1 MAYEYRLSP
10 IDIDGAIKSVQ
21 DEAFRQEQLRLK
33 YEESMNKSIDDQQR
47 LYNGKVRKQ
56 DIGEFDSVFAEYAE
70 AQKRYQS
77 LNKFGRRGGDL
88 TKASDDART
97 AKAKMDAYITD
108 STSVGQTHVGLG
120 KIFKDPT
127 KLVNTK
133 KYNEVYMNL
142 SSMTTNQIKELYG
155 GDLRN
160 LPTDFEFREED
171 YSPDDVSKF
180 SRAIKQS
187 LPISAPNSI
196 KEMPVIDPNTGKQK
210 VVTREIAFEGRKM
223 TVEVPVNTVRAGID
237 PSVALNSVIMNSAT
251 DDSTLTYLKAIKKR
265 VFDSAANTQDPQSQK
280 DSEAQIQRAMQ
291 IYGIK
296 DRTQVNEYHLFASN
310 FVDQNRMGEVEVE
323 DWNKLDDYASLFAK
337 ANGLKLDNLKMQKL
351 KKDIQTSNNDMSLA
365 TLNKLLNMYKTAR
378 DTGMTSVEEWLP
390 TIEGVFKKY
399 NLPMSRDIIK
409 KASEG
414 VAIQAQDFQN
424 LYWDGVSGGVP
435 GAPTVPGTRPSA
447 GGSKKK

>member
-10 IDIDGAIKSVQ
+10 IDIDGAIKAVQ
-21 DEAFRQEQLRLK
+21 DNAFRQEQLRLK
-33 YEESMNKSIDDQQR
+33 YEESMNKSVDDQYK

-56 DIGEFDSVFAEYAE
+56 DIAEFDSMFAEYSN

-77 LNKFGRRGGDL
+77 LNRFGGNRADL
-88 TKASDDART
+88 TQAGSDAEMYRN
-97 AKAKMDAYITD
+97 KMLAYVKD
-108 STSVGQTHVGLG
+108 SSGWGATQGGMG
-120 KIFKDPT
+120 KIYKDPN
-127 KLVNTK
+127 KLVNRK
-133 KYNEVYMNL
+133 KYDEAWMNM
-142 SSMTTNQIKELYG
+142 SSMTTNELNQAYG
-155 GDLRN
+155 GIDKF
-160 LPTDFEFREED
+160 PTDFDFREED
-171 YSPDDVSKF
+171 YSPDDVNKF

-187 LPISAPNSI
+187 LPISAPGSI
-196 KEMPVIDPNTGKQK
+196 KEMPVIDPATGKQK

-223 TVEVPVNTVRAGID
+223 TVEVPVNTVRAGVD
-237 PSVALNSVIMNSAT
+237 PNVALNSVIMNSAT
-251 DDSTLTYLKAIKKR
+251 DQNTLTYLKAIKKR
-265 VFDSAANTQDPQSQK
+265 VFDAAANTQDPQSQN

-378 DTGMTSVEEWLP
+378 DTGMTSVDEWLP

-414 VAIQAQDFQN
+414 VAIQAQDFQDS
-424 LYWDGVSGGVP
+424 YWDGIGV
-435 GAPTVPGTRPSA
+435 GTDGTRISA

>member
-1 MAYEYRLSP
+1 MAYEYRLTP
-10 IDIDGAIKSVQ
+10 IDIDGAIKAVQ
-21 DEAFRQEQLRLK
+21 DNAFRAEQLRLK
-33 YEESMNKSIDDQQR
+33 YEESMNKSVDDQYK

-56 DIGEFDSVFAEYAE
+56 DIAEFDSLFAEYSN

-77 LNKFGRRGGDL
+77 LNRFGGNRADL
-88 TKASDDART
+88 TQAGSDAEMYRN
-97 AKAKMDAYITD
+97 KMLSYVKD
-108 STSVGQTHVGLG
+108 SSGWGATQGGMG
-120 KIFKDPT
+120 KIYKDPN
-127 KLVNTK
+127 KLVNRK
-133 KYNEVYMNL
+133 KYNEAWMNM
-142 SSMTTNQIKELYG
+142 SSMTTNELNQAYG
-155 GDLRN
+155 GIDKF
-160 LPTDFEFREED
+160 PTDFDFKED
-171 YSPDDVSKF
+171 DYGPDDVIKF

-187 LPISAPNSI
+187 LPISAPGSI

-237 PSVALNSVIMNSAT
+237 PNVALNSVIMNSAT
-251 DDSTLTYLKAIKKR
+251 DDNTLTYLKAIKKR

-337 ANGLKLDNLKMQKL
+337 ANGLKLDNLRMQKL
-351 KKDIQTSNNDMSLA
+351 KKDIQTSNNDISLA

-390 TIEGVFKKY
+390 TIEGVFRKY
-399 NLPMSRDIIK
+399 NLPMSREIIK

-414 VAIQAQDFQN
+414 VAIQAQDFQDI
-424 LYWDGVSGGVP
+424 YWDGISGG
-435 GAPTVPGTRPSA
+435 VPGTRPSA

>member
-10 IDIDGAIKSVQ
+10 IDIDGAIKAVQ
-21 DEAFRQEQLRLK
+21 DEAFRREQLRLK
-33 YEESMNKSIDDQQR
+33 YEESINKSVDDQYK

-56 DIGEFDSVFAEYAE
+56 DIAEFDSMFAEYSN

-77 LNKFGRRGGDL
+77 LNRFGGNRADL
-88 TKASDDART
+88 TQAGSDAEMYRN
-97 AKAKMDAYITD
+97 KMLAYVKD
-108 STSVGQTHVGLG
+108 SSGWGATQGGMG
-120 KIFKDPT
+120 KIYKDPN
-127 KLVNTK
+127 KLVNRK
-133 KYNEVYMNL
+133 KYDEAWMNM
-142 SSMTTNQIKELYG
+142 SSMTTNELNQAYG
-155 GDLRN
+155 GIDKF
-160 LPTDFEFREED
+160 PTDFDFREED
-171 YSPDDVSKF
+171 YSPDDVNKF

-187 LPISAPNSI
+187 LPISAPGSI
-196 KEMPVIDPNTGKQK
+196 KEMPVIDPATGKQK

-223 TVEVPVNTVRAGID
+223 TVEVPVNTVRAGVD
-237 PSVALNSVIMNSAT
+237 PNVALNSVIMNSAT
-251 DDSTLTYLKAIKKR
+251 DQNTLTYLKAIKKR
-265 VFDSAANTQDPQSQK
+265 VFDAAANTQDPQSQN

-378 DTGMTSVEEWLP
+378 DTGMTSVDEWLP

-435 GAPTVPGTRPSA
+435 GTPTVPGTRPSA
-447 GGSKKK
+447 TGSKKK

>member
-10 IDIDGAIKSVQ
+10 IDIDGAIKAVQ
-21 DEAFRQEQLRLK
+21 DNAFRQEQLRLK
-33 YEESMNKSIDDQQR
+33 YEESMNKSVDDQYK

-56 DIGEFDSVFAEYAE
+56 DIAEFDSMFAEYSN

-77 LNKFGRRGGDL
+77 LNRFGGNRADL
-88 TKASDDART
+88 TQAGSDAEMYRN
-97 AKAKMDAYITD
+97 KMLAYVKD
-108 STSVGQTHVGLG
+108 SSGWGSTQGGMG
-120 KIFKDPT
+120 KIYKDPN
-127 KLVNTK
+127 KLVNRK
-133 KYNEVYMNL
+133 KYDEAWMNM
-142 SSMTTNQIKELYG
+142 SSMTTNELNQAYG
-155 GDLRN
+155 GIDKF
-160 LPTDFEFREED
+160 PTDFDFREED
-171 YSPDDVSKF
+171 YSPDDVNKF

-187 LPISAPNSI
+187 LPISAPGSI
-196 KEMPVIDPNTGKQK
+196 KEMPVIDPATGKQK

-223 TVEVPVNTVRAGID
+223 TVEVPVNTVRAGVD
-237 PSVALNSVIMNSAT
+237 PNVALNSVIMNSAT
-251 DDSTLTYLKAIKKR
+251 DQNTLTYLKAIKKR
-265 VFDSAANTQDPQSQK
+265 VFDAAANTQDPQSQN

-378 DTGMTSVEEWLP
+378 DTGMTSVDEWLP

-435 GAPTVPGTRPSA
+435 GTPTVPGTRPSA
-447 GGSKKK
+447 TGSKKK

>member
-10 IDIDGAIKSVQ
+10 IDIDGAIKAVQ
-21 DEAFRQEQLRLK
+21 DNAFRQEQLRLK
-33 YEESMNKSIDDQQR
+33 YEESMNKSVDDQYK

-56 DIGEFDSVFAEYAE
+56 DIAEFDSMFAEYSN

-77 LNKFGRRGGDL
+77 LNRFGGNRADL
-88 TKASDDART
+88 TQAGSDAEMYRN
-97 AKAKMDAYITD
+97 KMLAYVKD
-108 STSVGQTHVGLG
+108 SSGWGATQGGMG
-120 KIFKDPT
+120 KIYKDPN
-127 KLVNTK
+127 KLVNRK
-133 KYNEVYMNL
+133 KYDEAWMNM
-142 SSMTTNQIKELYG
+142 SSMTTNELNQAYG
-155 GDLRN
+155 GIDKF
-160 LPTDFEFREED
+160 PTDFDFREED
-171 YSPDDVSKF
+171 YSPDDVNKF

-187 LPISAPNSI
+187 LPISAPGSI
-196 KEMPVIDPNTGKQK
+196 KEMPVIDPATGKQK

-223 TVEVPVNTVRAGID
+223 TVEVPVNTVRAGVD
-237 PSVALNSVIMNSAT
+237 PNVALNSVIMNSAT
-251 DDSTLTYLKAIKKR
+251 DQNTLTYLKAIKKR
-265 VFDSAANTQDPQSQK
+265 VFDAAANTQDPQSQN

-378 DTGMTSVEEWLP
+378 DTGMTSVDEWLP

-435 GAPTVPGTRPSA
+435 GTPTVPGTRPSA
-447 GGSKKK
+447 SGSKKK